1 MIPGVPPKSVP
12 VLPPPQIYFPP
23 VATPVPP
30 PYSTNPLST
39 SGTNYNGY
47 YEGIYPQATA
57 LQQVALALKQ
67 ASPSIS
73 PATASAPVAAAPASS
88 VASSIPSMN
97 TSSSVEANKRAT
109 QKRKFQELPVSVSKG
124 STGDQQVR
132 YVGDLYVLYEL

>member
-1 MIPGVPPKSVP
+1 MIPGVP
-12 VLPPPQIYFPP
+12 VLLPPQIYFPP

-30 PYSTNPLST
+30 PYSTNPLPT

-67 ASPSIS
+67 ASPSII
-73 PATASAPVAAAPASS
+73 PATAPASS

-97 TSSSVEANKRAT
+97 TSSSVEASKRAT

-132 YVGDLYVLYEL
+132 YVGDLYVCPI